1 MFNTE
6 AQITYINAR
15 IADITLKMAVQRKFI
30 KQLEKSL
37 QKEIYGQA
45 YNKEIKMDH
54 YQRWI
59 ESKEKEYN
67 RLKSKA
73 DYFKNIIKNNNP
85 IFQAETPCIDYYLQ

>member
-6 AQITYINAR
+6 AQITYLNAR
-15 IADITLKMAVQRKFI
+15 IAGITSKLAEQRKFI

-37 QKEIYGQA
+37 KKEIYGQ
-45 YNKEIKMDH
+45 NKEIKIKH
-54 YQRWI
+54 FQRWI
-59 ESKEKEYN
+59 EAEEKIYD

>member
-6 AQITYINAR
+6 AQITYLNAR
-15 IADITLKMAVQRKFI
+15 IAGITSKLAEQRKFI

-45 YNKEIKMDH
+45 YNKEIKIKH
-54 YQRWI
+54 FQRWI
-59 ESKEKEYN
+59 EAEEKIYD